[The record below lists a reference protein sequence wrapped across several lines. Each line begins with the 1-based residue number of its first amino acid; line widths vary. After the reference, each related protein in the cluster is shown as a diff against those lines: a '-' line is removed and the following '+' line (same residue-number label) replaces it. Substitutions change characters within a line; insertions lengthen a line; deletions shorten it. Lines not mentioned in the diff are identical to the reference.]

1 MNVTEHTIAD
11 APVELL
17 AMWLLA
23 ATDAAN
29 IDARLAAVV
38 GGAR

>member
-23 ATDAAN
+23 ATNAADL
-29 IDARLAAVV
+29 DARLAVV